1 MTASSLTSISHFDEE
16 IRTRRQKGVDSRHDA
31 ECGAVRALPRE
42 HLQNGGTPASM
53 ESWTRCP
60 HRYFF
65 FFLRFL
71 LGPPGSGGA
80 CGLPSTRGGGVA
92 CAACGAT
99 AGGMDPGVVS
109 GACCEACHSSLS
121 LRLLGFALRSS
132 YFLGFFPPFFWATG

>member
-1 MTASSLTSISHFDEE
+1 MWSSPAPSPKTPPKWWRPGL
-16 IRTRRQKGVDSRHDA
+16 
-31 ECGAVRALPRE
+31 
-42 HLQNGGTPASM
+42 NGIGL
-53 ESWTRCP
+53 RCK

-92 CAACGAT
+92 CAACGAA

-121 LRLLGFALRSS
+121 LRLLDLALRSS
-132 YFLGFFPPFFWATG
+132 YFLGFFPPLFLATG